1 MKSLG
6 NVLLR
11 IVAVFAAGGLS
22 VVGAGAVAGV
32 SMTTAILIAGLT
44 AVAAVIEKL
53 ARGFID
59 DGKLDLYETNAAF
72 LEEDD
77 DSKTTKSGQEVVVH
91 IVISD
96 RTKADVEVLEE
107 HPIDE
112 DWNKE

>member
-22 VVGAGAVAGV
+22 VIGAGAIAGV
-32 SMTTAILIAGLT
+32 SMTTAVLIAGLT
-44 AVAAVIEKL
+44 AVAAVIERL

-59 DGKLDLYETNAAF
+59 DGKLDLYETNEAF
-72 LEEDD
+72 LEGGS
-77 DSKTTKSGQEVVVH
+77 DSTTTNSGQEVVVH

-96 RTKADVEVLEE
+96 RTKANVEFPEE
-107 HPIDE
+107 HPVDE

>member
-1 MKSLG
+1 
-6 NVLLR
+6 
-11 IVAVFAAGGLS
+11 
-22 VVGAGAVAGV
+22 
-32 SMTTAILIAGLT
+32 MTTAVLIAGLT

-59 DGKLDLYETNAAF
+59 DGKLDLYETNKAF
-72 LEEDD
+72 SEEDAEY
-77 DSKTTKSGQEVVVH
+77 TTTNSGQEVVVH

-96 RTKADVEVLEE
+96 RTKADIEVLEE

>member
-22 VVGAGAVAGV
+22 VIGAGAIAGV
-32 SMTTAILIAGLT
+32 SMTTAVLIAGLT
-44 AVAAVIEKL
+44 AVAAVIERL

-59 DGKLDLYETNAAF
+59 DGKLDLYETNEAF
-72 LEEDD
+72 LEGGS
-77 DSKTTKSGQEVVVH
+77 DSTTTNSGQEVVVH

-96 RTKADVEVLEE
+96 RTKADIEVLEE